1 MGRHS
6 LRGMVNCSNMHSTN
20 FNLNVDSAKLN
31 QLNLINYREQRILC
45 QNKNAYRDDYLTIPG
60 KLSYVPLGFE
70 GNQEPLDS
78 VTCVKG

>member
-6 LRGMVNCSNMHSTN
+6 LRGMVNCSICIQLITILM
-20 FNLNVDSAKLN
+20 SAKLN